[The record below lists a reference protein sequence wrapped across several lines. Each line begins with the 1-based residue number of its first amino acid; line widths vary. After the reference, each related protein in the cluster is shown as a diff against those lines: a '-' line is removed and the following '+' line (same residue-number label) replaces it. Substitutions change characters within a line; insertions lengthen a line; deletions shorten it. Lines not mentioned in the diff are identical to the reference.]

1 MQLLLVTGL
10 TGEEYAATAPGRAAP
25 PLGFGPRPLRRR
37 HSRWIADLV
46 RACGHEVIVA
56 NAPMVQL
63 IYRRKSKTDR
73 SDALLLARLGPAK
86 DQSGE
91 SDPQKRITKA
101 G

>member
-1 MQLLLVTGL
+1 
-10 TGEEYAATAPGRAAP
+10 
-25 PLGFGPRPLRRR
+25 
-37 HSRWIADLV
+37 
-46 RACGHEVIVA
+46 
-56 NAPMVQL
+56 MVQL